1 MMTSQTTQVKRTSSS
16 GNGMGIKML
25 IMASSVAATVGGWA
39 LLAAGQLQDTL
50 AAAQQ
55 PQAIVQPVTSST
67 QNTLR
72 SVNPQ
77 TTLGQVTQPNT
88 LARTR
93 SSR

>member
-1 MMTSQTTQVKRTSSS
+1 MTSQATPIKRTSSS

-25 IMASSVAATVGGWA
+25 IMAASVAATVGGWA

-55 PQAIVQPVTSST
+55 PQAISQPVTAST

-72 SVNPQ
+72 SVNSQ
-77 TTLGQVTQPNT
+77 TTLRQVTQPSV

>member
-1 MMTSQTTQVKRTSSS
+1 MTSQTTQVKRTSPS

-25 IMASSVAATVGGWA
+25 IMAASIASTVGGWA

-55 PQAIVQPVTSST
+55 PQAIVQPVTST
-67 QNTLR
+67 QNSAFTT
-72 SVNPQ
+72 NPQ
-77 TTLGQVTQPNT
+77 TALRQVTQPSVQ
-88 LARTR
+88 ARTR